1 MKKIVLISCVSK
13 KKLGKHPAAKL
24 YEGSLFNYS
33 YEYAKSLEPDH
44 IHIISAKYGLID
56 YNTII
61 ENYDVTLNNMKKEEI
76 IDWSYKIFEE
86 LNSKYDIDVTEFII
100 LAGKNYYQFFIDKL
114 PLVLLPLGN
123 LPIGKRVQWLQ
134 HEVKNSKR

>member
-24 YEGSLFNYS
+24 YEGPLFNYS
-33 YEYAKSLEPDH
+33 YEYAKKLEPDH

-61 ENYDVTLNNMKKEEI
+61 ENYDVTLNDMKKDDIVE
-76 IDWSYKIFEE
+76 WSDQVFKD
-86 LNSKYDIDVTEFII
+86 LNTKYDLDVTEFII

-114 PLVLLPLGN
+114 PLVMLPLGN

-134 HEVKNSKR
+134 KEVKKN